1 MSIATEQPLLSPVS
15 PAPELPVQPA
25 PVAPEART
33 SPKATWA
40 LVCGIAGMIVFALL
54 FSTVAIA
61 LGVVA
66 AIATAATQSRPGS
79 PGSCV
84 IGSSFRDSAARW
96 SARARARIASP
107 ARGGAT
113 TCGRSG
119 RA

>member
-66 AIATAATQSRPGS
+66 RNEIKRDPQLKGEGKAIAGIVL
-79 PGSCV
+79 GV
-84 IGSSFRDSAARW
+84 IGLVLFAVIVTAKV
-96 SARARARIASP
+96 
-107 ARGGAT
+107 AT
-113 TCGRSG
+113 S
-119 RA
+119 

>member
-25 PVAPEART
+25 PVPPEART

-66 AIATAATQSRPGS
+66 RNEIKRDPQLQGEGKAIAGIVL
-79 PGSCV
+79 GV
-84 IGSSFRDSAARW
+84 IGLVLFAVIVTAKV
-96 SARARARIASP
+96 
-107 ARGGAT
+107 AT
-113 TCGRSG
+113 S
-119 RA
+119 